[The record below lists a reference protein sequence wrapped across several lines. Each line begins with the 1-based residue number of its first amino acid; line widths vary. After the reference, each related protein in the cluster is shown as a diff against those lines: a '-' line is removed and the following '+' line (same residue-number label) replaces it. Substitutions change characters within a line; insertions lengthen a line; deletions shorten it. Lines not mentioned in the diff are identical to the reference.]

1 MSRNQVGIQHQPQL
15 QPIGKQEAR
24 SHPSTH
30 THKSHACRGQAL
42 CFPSTCKLAGLQFPN
57 RPPSSH
63 THTHPK
69 SRHCPAILVQE
80 WALSSVWLS
89 WGKQLLTADSG
100 EQNPQLICLKQG
112 SLRSHLC
119 DSLTRPSLGK
129 LGEKRKE
136 ERENPTSQETR
147 DRGSKLTTFPS
158 LKPSMATPGNTSTHH
173 CWQVAWALALGKE
186 SSTQR
191 RQTLY
196 TDSYL

>member
-24 SHPSTH
+24 SRPSTH
-30 THKSHACRGQAL
+30 TRTNPTRAEDKL
-42 CFPSTCKLAGLQFPN
+42 CAFLQPANWQGCSFQTDL
-57 RPPSSH
+57 PPR

-173 CWQVAWALALGKE
+173 C
-186 SSTQR
+186 
-191 RQTLY
+191 
-196 TDSYL
+196 